1 MSDDGNWFAP
11 KRYGIGGVPIRWQ
24 GWALI
29 LSFVAALAG
38 LTFAFRG
45 HPLQLIAALIPL
57 TLTFVVIAARRTRGG
72 MRWRWGEEE

>member
-1 MSDDGNWFAP
+1 MSDDAWFAP

-29 LSFVAALAG
+29 IGFVAALVA

-45 HPLQLIAALIPL
+45 QPIRLIAGVIPL

-72 MRWRWGEEE
+72 FHWRWGEEE